1 MISLCM
7 IVKNESMLLD
17 YFLEHHRQIADEVI
31 IVDTG
36 SSDKTIEIAKKH
48 SCKVHNFK
56 WNDDFSAARNFSIG
70 INSPVKVMGDWMLW
84 LDPDEMISKEY
95 FQKIRDMEKRNDVM
109 GFSFMQKTYTNQ
121 EKHPRF
127 RKEEKY
133 GFSGFY
139 MKGICK
145 MFRNM
150 NGIKFEYP
158 VHETVRNSILGLGG
172 KIMKSG
178 IFIEHF
184 RELRNDIKEKE
195 RYYRKLMKS
204 KMLMSPTGNMAL
216 EMKESTMLSI

>member
-1 MISLCM
+1 
-7 IVKNESMLLD
+7 
-17 YFLEHHRQIADEVI
+17 
-31 IVDTG
+31 
-36 SSDKTIEIAKKH
+36 
-48 SCKVHNFK
+48 
-56 WNDDFSAARNFSIG
+56 
-70 INSPVKVMGDWMLW
+70 
-84 LDPDEMISKEY
+84 
-95 FQKIRDMEKRNDVM
+95 
-109 GFSFMQKTYTNQ
+109 
-121 EKHPRF
+121 
-127 RKEEKY
+127 
-133 GFSGFY
+133 